1 MKITVIGAGNSGLT
15 MAADLAL
22 AGHEIILWNRTEDN
36 IKKIKQTKKIFIE
49 GQIEGEAQ
57 IKEATSDLNQALAE
71 PELVIV
77 TTPAFSHRELAFQ
90 FSKSLQTDAIVILSP
105 GRTCGAIEFDHYYN
119 QGSNLSK
126 PIITEAQTVFH
137 TCRKISEDRTHL
149 YAIKEAVYLAGL
161 GELSNQEICSRLPL
175 GLQKHFQ
182 PATSMIQTSIGN
194 VGMILH
200 CAPLLLNSGRTE
212 DQSSNYLYYHEG
224 ITPRIAEFLE
234 NTDRERIRLSEAM
247 NFPVESTSDWV
258 SRSYKSLGNNLYE
271 KIQNTDAYS
280 EIYAPTTLKH
290 RYIYEDIP
298 YGLVPLEALGKKL
311 NLDMSYTGL
320 IIELASKLMH
330 ENFRERGRYLRE
342 IEFSDILQKLVRRDD
357 PDATV

>member
-1 MKITVIGAGNSGLT
+1 M
-15 MAADLAL
+15 
-22 AGHEIILWNRTEDN
+22 
-36 IKKIKQTKKIFIE
+36 
-49 GQIEGEAQ
+49 
-57 IKEATSDLNQALAE
+57 
-71 PELVIV
+71 
-77 TTPAFSHRELAFQ
+77 
-90 FSKSLQTDAIVILSP
+90 
-105 GRTCGAIEFDHYYN
+105 
-119 QGSNLSK
+119 
-126 PIITEAQTVFH
+126 
-137 TCRKISEDRTHL
+137 
-149 YAIKEAVYLAGL
+149 
-161 GELSNQEICSRLPL
+161 SNQEICSRLPL
-175 GLQKHFQ
+175 DLQKHFQ